1 MEEQLILE
9 NQRLIYSICNR
20 YPYEEKEDLFQVGV
34 TGLLK
39 AYQNYDEK
47 WNTKFTTYAYP
58 YILGE
63 IRKYVRENK
72 GIKISREIHKLSLEI
87 DRYQL
92 LFYQQTE
99 RFATPEEL
107 AIHFQKSELEIFQ
120 AMNSKNALQSADTPI
135 VEDGKEMN
143 LYDVTPSPK
152 KQDIDELLDLKEALL
167 KLEEEERQLICN
179 RYYKDMSQT
188 ELSHIMGMS
197 QVQISRKE
205 QKVLKKLNH
214 MLH

>member
-1 MEEQLILE
+1 
-9 NQRLIYSICNR
+9 
-20 YPYEEKEDLFQVGV
+20 
-34 TGLLK
+34 
-39 AYQNYDEK
+39 
-47 WNTKFTTYAYP
+47 
-58 YILGE
+58 
-63 IRKYVRENK
+63 
-72 GIKISREIHKLSLEI
+72 
-87 DRYQL
+87 
-92 LFYQQTE
+92 
-99 RFATPEEL
+99 
-107 AIHFQKSELEIFQ
+107 
-120 AMNSKNALQSADTPI
+120 MNSKNALQSADTPI

>member
-1 MEEQLILE
+1 MEEELILTH
-9 NQRLIYSICNR
+9 QKLIYSICNR
-20 YPYEEKEDLFQVGV
+20 YPYEDKEDLFQVGA

-39 AYQNYDEK
+39 AYHNFDQSG
-47 WNTKFTTYAYP
+47 NTKFTTYAYP

-72 GIKISREIHKLSLEI
+72 GIKISREISKLSLEI

-92 LFYQQTE
+92 RFWQQTE
-99 RFATPEEL
+99 RFATVREL
-107 AIHFQKSELEIFQ
+107 SIHFQKSELEIVQ
-120 AMNSKNALQSADTPI
+120 AMNSKNALQSIDTPI

-143 LYDVTPSPK
+143 LYDITPSPR
-152 KQDIDELLDLKEALL
+152 KQNIEELLDLKDALL
-167 KLEEEERQLICN
+167 NLEQDERELICN

-188 ELSHIMGMS
+188 ELASMTGMS

-205 QKVLKKLNH
+205 HKILKKLNH
-214 MLH
+214 MMH

>member
-1 MEEQLILE
+1 MILE
-9 NQRLIYSICNR
+9 NQGLIYSICNR
-20 YPYEEKEDLFQVGV
+20 YPYEEKEDLYQVGIA
-34 TGLLK
+34 GLLK
-39 AYQNYDEK
+39 AYHNFDARFE
-47 WNTKFTTYAYP
+47 TKFTTYAYP

-72 GIKISREIHKLSLEI
+72 GIKISRDIHKLSLEI

-99 RFATPEEL
+99 RFATVEEL
-107 AIHFQKSELEIFQ
+107 AIHFDKSELEIVQ

-143 LYDVTPSPK
+143 LYDITPSPQ
-152 KQDIDELLDLKEALL
+152 KQSIEELLDLKEALL
-167 KLEEEERQLICN
+167 HLEKEERELICN
-179 RYYKDMSQT
+179 RYYKDMTQT
-188 ELSHIMGMS
+188 ELSHQMGIS

-205 QKVLKKLNH
+205 QKILKKLNH